1 MPLPCELCSDDEDEV
16 PTPSGQDGHGSG
28 VEAAPARATRRQP
41 EPAPNQPPAKRQRRG
56 TQQHAAAPQQPAPA
70 NQQHAEADAT
80 PVAAGRSR
88 AAARGLAATMR
99 AVANEGMP
107 AQRTSSRRVAA
118 AGVALAVQA
127 AAADVQTD
135 SSDDSEEVGA
145 ILLGMAAGA
154 ASNPAEAGEEAESA
168 EMRPELAAA
177 RSLAAAA
184 GIRNRERINSQHK
197 PRGEPKDFPAG
208 HPVLLALPAALHRG
222 LQDQK
227 LVCRVVKVDKR
238 GLFTLRCNA
247 GLLAGTF
254 QPGELADG
262 AVCEGDLNFSGTNQQ
277 GVPKVALAAAV
288 AAAAAERRNGRPAAP
303 RCGCKTECGPRCP
316 CRKANVVCS
325 RECKCKAR
333 KGHTCE
339 NYH

>member
-1 MPLPCELCSDDEDEV
+1 
-16 PTPSGQDGHGSG
+16 
-28 VEAAPARATRRQP
+28 
-41 EPAPNQPPAKRQRRG
+41 
-56 TQQHAAAPQQPAPA
+56 
-70 NQQHAEADAT
+70 
-80 PVAAGRSR
+80 
-88 AAARGLAATMR
+88 
-99 AVANEGMP
+99 
-107 AQRTSSRRVAA
+107 
-118 AGVALAVQA
+118 
-127 AAADVQTD
+127 
-135 SSDDSEEVGA
+135 
-145 ILLGMAAGA
+145 
-154 ASNPAEAGEEAESA
+154 
-168 EMRPELAAA
+168 MRPELAAA

-197 PRGEPKDFPAG
+197 PRGGPKDFPAG